1 MIPLYV
7 QSVGLLGPG
16 LPDWRTGRDIL
27 CGERPYQYEAPPQP
41 NPDILSANERR
52 RGAKSVRWA
61 VAVAQEAVAAS
72 GLQAADIAT
81 VFTSSSGDGET
92 LHCICEALAAPGRE
106 VSPTRFHN
114 SVHNAAAGYWSIA
127 AGSRRP
133 SVSLCGYDASFAIGL
148 LEAAVQASVERT
160 PVLLV
165 AYDLPYPQPLHSVRT
180 ISEPLAVAL
189 LLAPEPGANAL
200 ACWQIA
206 PAQRAAR
213 TALPAGLAGTYASN
227 PVAQCLPLLA
237 ALAGGTQERVR
248 IDYLDDRQLVVEPVP
263 WS

>member
-1 MIPLYV
+1 VIPLYV

-27 CGERPYQYEAPPQP
+27 RGARPYEIGASPQP
-41 NPDILSANERR
+41 NPDMLSPNERR

-72 GLQAADIAT
+72 GLKAADIAT
-81 VFTSSSGDGET
+81 VFTSSGGDGET
-92 LHCICEALAAPGRE
+92 MHCICEALAAPGRE

-133 SVSLCGYDASFAIGL
+133 SVSLCGYNASFAIGL

-160 PVLLV
+160 AVLLV
-165 AYDLPYPQPLHSVRT
+165 AYDLPYPQPLHSVRA
-180 ISEPLAVAL
+180 IDEPLAVAV
-189 LLAPEPGANAL
+189 LLAPEPGASELARWRIAL
-200 ACWQIA
+200 A
-206 PAQRAAR
+206 PAAAS
-213 TALPAGLAGTYASN
+213 TSLPASLVGICASN
-227 PVAQCLPLLA
+227 PVAQCLPLLV
-237 ALAGGTQERVR
+237 ALARDAREQVR
-248 IDYLDDRQLVVEPVP
+248 IDYLDDRQLVVEPAP
-263 WS
+263 